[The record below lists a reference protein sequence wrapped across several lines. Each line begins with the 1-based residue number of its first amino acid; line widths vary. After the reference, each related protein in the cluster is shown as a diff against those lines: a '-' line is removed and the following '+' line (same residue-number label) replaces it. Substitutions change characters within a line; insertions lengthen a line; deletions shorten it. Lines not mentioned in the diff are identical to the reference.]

1 MPEVTDADLEVLDAQ
16 IDRMITA
23 VTTDQGKA
31 LSIHIAASFIAGT
44 KSTQVESIKSA
55 QDDEYKGLPELHKQT
70 IQKLSAE
77 YFGYISEFDRNMGEQ
92 LKDRAREIVK
102 EKAGRAELYEEI
114 SKYTEDIFRGSES
127 VVIDRRGQK
136 RTTIEI
142 GKDGRLKKAE
152 KEITRKYVTN
162 TQAYSEMLA
171 RTASHA
177 SYEDGRAAEYQE
189 KGYRKW
195 RFIGPVGERSRP
207 SHSAV
212 VGNVYEY
219 GTPESDMAQA
229 LLHEPN
235 CRHRSIVFW
244 DDPDRDTDQALY
256 DREKRKMG
264 LQYDDEK
271 EEWIFGDPA
280 KAPKKYPNNHVDIP
294 EIESPEIQYTPAKT
308 VKQAEKW
315 LKENTDVK
323 HVDFKGVKVDIVNEM
338 NERLAHHLNLAP
350 KLGEQM
356 GFYGTGQAQFTLY
369 HDAKVKEFIEYW
381 KKEYPNAKDLA
392 EEMARRQVTKKKMS
406 AYAHSWDL
414 KKYVF
419 GGIAVNKKFGA
430 DPEMFAKSLQR
441 DVSTA
446 WHPVGCDTI
455 KSVIDHEFGHALDN
469 VYKVSDSSIVKELY
483 NKKSVTEIQESLS
496 RYAAKNR
503 EEFVAEA
510 WSEYLNNPTPR
521 PVSKEIGDFIIS
533 KINEEKT

>member
-16 IDRMITA
+16 IDRLITA
-23 VTTDQGKA
+23 VTTYQGEV
-31 LSIHIAASFIAGT
+31 LSVHIAASFIAGT
-44 KSTQVESIKSA
+44 KSTQAESIKSA

-70 IQKLSAE
+70 IRKLSAE

-102 EKAGRAELYEEI
+102 EKAGRAELYKEI

-136 RTTIEI
+136 RTIIEI
-142 GKDGRLKKAE
+142 GKDGKLKKAE

-212 VGNVYEY
+212 VGNAYEY
-219 GTPESDMAQA
+219 GTPDSDMAQS

-235 CRHRSIVFW
+235 CRHRSVVFW
-244 DDPDRDTDQALY
+244 DDPDLDTDQALY
-256 DREKRKMG
+256 DREKKKMG

-271 EEWIFGDPA
+271 GEWIFGDPA
-280 KAPKKYPNNHVDIP
+280 KTPKKYPNNHTDIP
-294 EIESPEIQYTPAKT
+294 EIESPELKYTPAKT

-323 HVDFKGVKVDIVNEM
+323 HIDFKDVKLDIVNEM

-350 KLGEQM
+350 KIGEKM
-356 GFYGTGQAQFTLY
+356 NYYGTGQAQFTLFY
-369 HDAKVKEFIEYW
+369 EARIKEFVENW
-381 KKEYPNAKDLA
+381 KKLYPDEAGDALKRAKGA
-392 EEMARRQVTKKKMS
+392 IKKKKMS

-414 KKYVF
+414 KNYDF
-419 GGIAVNKKFGA
+419 GGIAINKKFGG
-430 DPEMFAKSLQR
+430 DPEMLIKSLQR
-441 DVSTA
+441 DVSMA
-446 WHPVGCDTI
+446 WHPVGCDTPKAI
-455 KSVIDHEFGHALDN
+455 IDHEFGHMLDN
-469 VYKVSDSSIVKELY
+469 VYHISKSNIVKDLY
-483 NKKSVTEIQESLS
+483 GKMDAREIKEGLS
-496 RYAAKNR
+496 DYAKTNR

-510 WSEYLNNPTPR
+510 WSEYLNNPNPR
-521 PVSKEIGDFIIS
+521 PVAKEIGDYVMKMI
-533 KINEEKT
+533 EEDT